1 MRWRKR
7 PGGRSGVGT
16 RISTWTFILSA
27 LVMMSAACSAEQV
40 SSPQVPAKYEDA
52 QTGAARLMADAT
64 LRIHGIVDVTDAYP
78 DPSDDVVGAAVLLD
92 RSIGKEAARTDFH
105 KRPVFVAYTDQPA
118 AKRAIRGHMP
128 GTYLRRYA
136 NVILPACR
144 LPKGRTGRLP
154 ARYGSRSAVVPLT
167 PREDRLAG
175 LPGCGLL
182 GGRLLRGL
190 LGRCLLGCGLLRRR
204 LLRRGR
210 LLLLLLVGGD
220 GLPARG
226 LGGVDRALQGREQV
240 DHLAGG
246 PLRLLGGL
254 DLAALELGVT
264 SASTALA

>member
-136 NVILPACR
+136 NVIYLPAD
-144 LPKGRTGRLP
+144 
-154 ARYGSRSAVVPLT
+154 S
-167 PREDRLAG
+167 PRAALAAYQRGMGAG
-175 LPGCGLL
+175 L
-182 GGRLLRGL
+182 
-190 LGRCLLGCGLLRRR
+190 
-204 LLRRGR
+204 
-210 LLLLLLVGGD
+210 
-220 GLPARG
+220 
-226 LGGVDRALQGREQV
+226 Q
-240 DHLAGG
+240 
-246 PLRLLGGL
+246 
-254 DLAALELGVT
+254 
-264 SASTALA
+264 